1 MVGGRGGSE
10 SGWVVGGHYSGAIYR
25 PTPQSGGTLPSNYT
39 HQYTIPTFTHDGDNE
54 IVINQPENSS
64 NMTTGELQNNG
75 GSVKGNKYC
84 HSNDLKLLMSLGR
97 GKISN

>member
-1 MVGGRGGSE
+1 MG
-10 SGWVVGGHYSGAIYR
+10 GAIYR

-39 HQYTIPTFTHDGDNE
+39 HTPLVILLHRIIVPHDGGDNE

-64 NMTTGELQNNG
+64 NMTTGELQNTG

-84 HSNDLKLLMSLGR
+84 QSQSSNE
-97 GKISN
+97 